1 MKNLRL
7 IAGKGIA
14 ATETVSRFGLGEIL
28 LRQSSP
34 KPAAI
39 RVPSHGRRRKHPPR
53 FGVSPMNW
61 SRSFSVLSLL
71 AAVPLVAS
79 LAAPAAAQPYPAEP
93 YYGGVISPN
102 EVMRTVIGMGLQ
114 PASEPR
120 LRGRVWIVRGIGR
133 EGTIVRVVM
142 DSHTGRVVEMHAMNR
157 SVPYGGP
164 YGSDIRPGPYHPD
177 PRYVMR
183 DPYPAESRAY
193 PAPRPGDRQP
203 GHHAVCGRK
212 AAQCGGGIRDC
223 GTRGP
228 QPVPRGYVPHSWV
241 AHPGVSSDGD
251 VKPKN
256 KGIAAKPP
264 LPKPRPDAAEVAKKD
279 DGKKADTKQD
289 VAKSDGGKI
298 DAKIDIKPDIKT
310 EAMSETKSE
319 IKSEATKTDAAKAE
333 SKAEPKKEPAA
344 APLTSP
350 KDPETTASIAAAHKK
365 AEAKAKEQAKTD
377 AKFEAT
383 EANKTGAK

>member
-1 MKNLRL
+1 MNWTR
-7 IAGKGIA
+7 
-14 ATETVSRFGLGEIL
+14 S
-28 LRQSSP
+28 
-34 KPAAI
+34 
-39 RVPSHGRRRKHPPR
+39 
-53 FGVSPMNW
+53 FGV
-61 SRSFSVLSLL
+61 FAFLTT
-71 AAVPLVAS
+71 AS
-79 LAAPAAAQPYPAEP
+79 LAASLATPAAAQPYPGEP
-93 YYGGVISPN
+93 YYGGIVPPG
-102 EVMRTVIGMGLQ
+102 EVMRTLIGMGLQ

-120 LRGRVWIVRGIGR
+120 LRGHVWVVRGIGR
-133 EGTIVRVVM
+133 EGTMVRVVM

-193 PAPRPGDRQP
+193 PAPRPGEVYREEPAYRGPRGAIVPDDDDDDQP
-203 GHHAVCGRK
+203 GS
-212 AAQCGGGIRDC
+212 
-223 GTRGP
+223 
-228 QPVPRGYVPHSWV
+228 QPVPRGYVPHSSV
-241 AHPGVSSDGD
+241 AQPRVSSDRD
-251 VKPKN
+251 VKPEN
-256 KGIAAKPP
+256 KRIAAKPP